1 MMLHQAALSEKSGSR
16 EIENHAGERVFCPQG
31 GSIQ

>member
-1 MMLHQAALSEKSGSR
+1 MTLHQAALSENAGIM
-16 EIENHAGERVFCPQG
+16 EMENHAGERVFCPQG